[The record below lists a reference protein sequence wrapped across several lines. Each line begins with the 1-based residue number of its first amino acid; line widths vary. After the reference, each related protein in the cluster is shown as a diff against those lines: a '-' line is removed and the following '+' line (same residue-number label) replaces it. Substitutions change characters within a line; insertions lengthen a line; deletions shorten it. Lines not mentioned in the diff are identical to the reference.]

1 MSKPRLKLEPRTPQ
15 LSLVRDDNAA
25 ATKPASTALIVLAF
39 AAVYLIWGS
48 TYLAIKYAIGTLPP
62 FLMAATRFLVAGALL
77 FTWARLQ
84 GSSFGPRPKQQ
95 WRRALVIGAL
105 LLLGGNGG
113 VTWAERYLSS
123 GLAAL
128 LVATEP
134 LWVVMWSWISGGSRP
149 NLKVSLGLITGLAGV
164 ALLVSGAFGG
174 SHAGGMMS
182 LIGAG
187 VVVASS
193 MSWAG
198 GSVYSIH
205 RPVQTSAPLAS
216 GMQMLSGGALLLLM
230 GLFTGEFSRLDLK
243 QASWL
248 SLGALLYLTVFGS
261 IVAFTAYSF
270 LLRNVSP
277 ARAATY
283 AYVNPVVAVFLGWV
297 IASEP
302 ITLRTVIAAAVIVTS
317 VVLITTC
324 AKEASKKASKKTS
337 NDEVAPRSEPD
348 QLSQDAD
355 PCPTHPCA

>member
-1 MSKPRLKLEPRTPQ
+1 MSKPKLRLEPRTPK
-15 LSLVRDDNAA
+15 LSLVREDNAA
-25 ATKPASTALIVLAF
+25 PTQPASTVLIVLAF

-62 FLMAATRFLVAGALL
+62 FLMAATRFLIAGALL
-77 FTWARLQ
+77 FTWARLN
-84 GSSFGPRPKQQ
+84 GSNFGPRPKQQ
-95 WRRALVIGAL
+95 WCRALIIGGL

-134 LWVVMWSWISGGSRP
+134 LWLVMWSWISGGPRP
-149 NLKVSLGLITGLAGV
+149 NLKVVLGLIMGLAGV
-164 ALLVSGAFGG
+164 ALLVSGSFGG
-174 SHAGGMMS
+174 SHSGGMMS

-187 VVVASS
+187 VVVASA

-216 GMQMLSGGALLLLM
+216 GMQMLAGGTLLLLM
-230 GLFTGEFSRLDLK
+230 GLFTGEFSGLDLK

-283 AYVNPVVAVFLGWV
+283 AYVNPVVAVLLGWA

-324 AKEASKKASKKTS
+324 AKEKLHAEDTETRLSKP
-337 NDEVAPRSEPD
+337 NQLPD
-348 QLSQDAD
+348 DID